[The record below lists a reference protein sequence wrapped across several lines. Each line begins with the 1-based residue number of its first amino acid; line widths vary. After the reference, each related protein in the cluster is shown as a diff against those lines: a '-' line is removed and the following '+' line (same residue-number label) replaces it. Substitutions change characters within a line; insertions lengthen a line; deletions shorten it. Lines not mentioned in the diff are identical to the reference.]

1 MNEDNDIRALREDI
15 EQTRMRIAAEVGAI
29 GDRLTPEHAKE
40 MAMLKA
46 KEKIVE
52 AKDRAMNRARE
63 SVHTVTEGG
72 ANAGRRLGRA
82 ARDNPIPTAMV
93 CAGTGW
99 LLWRAFSPNVST
111 RHFAGEAD
119 ERNRLYAGGEL
130 EERSRATE
138 LKERAK
144 HRTAEVKD
152 RAKQLASQTKERV
165 AHRTED
171 LRHRANDLYS
181 TGRERSQEAWVS
193 TQDKYDRNPLL
204 FGVAVVAAGVGVAML
219 LPHTERED
227 RALGKSRDKVMD
239 RARDVASQAKD
250 VATESARE
258 GMRVAKETA
267 KREAKGIEGTSR
279 EPNRNAP
286 PPVFNR

>member
-29 GDRLTPEHAKE
+29 GDRLTPENAKE
-40 MAMLKA
+40 MAKQKA

-72 ANAGRRLGRA
+72 ANAGRRLGHA
-82 ARDNPIPTAMV
+82 ARENPIPTAMV
-93 CAGTGW
+93 AAGCGW
-99 LLWRAFSPNVST
+99 LLWRAFSPSATT
-111 RHFAGEAD
+111 RHLASEAN

-130 EERSRATE
+130 DERSRTSE
-138 LKERAK
+138 LKERARM
-144 HRTAEVKD
+144 RTHEVKD
-152 RAKQLASQTKERV
+152 RARNLASQTKERV
-165 AHRTED
+165 AHRTDD
-171 LRHRANDLYS
+171 LRHRANDIYATS
-181 TGRERSQEAWVS
+181 RERSHEAWVS
-193 TQDKYDRNPLL
+193 TQDNYVRNPLL
-204 FGVAVVAAGVGVAML
+204 FGVAVVAAGVGIGMML
-219 LPHTERED
+219 PRTERED
-227 RALGKSRDKVMD
+227 RALGKSRDKVIE
-239 RARDVASQAKD
+239 RARDVASHAKE
-250 VATESARE
+250 VASESARE

-267 KREAKGIEGTSR
+267 KREAKGDEGTNR